1 MDVFAVILLVV
12 LIIIILTALLLF
24 LFRDRVNALLDSKS
38 SKILAGVTSDGMQSH
53 IVDLAEPV
61 ETEI

>member
-1 MDVFAVILLVV
+1 MDFFAVILLVI
-12 LIIIILTALLLF
+12 LIVIILAALLLF
-24 LFRDRVNALLDSKS
+24 MFRDRVNALFDSKS

-53 IVDLAEPV
+53 IIDLADPV